1 MMMGG
6 GAEQERSRRELGG
19 GGGGGGGSK
28 KEGLGFFS
36 KGPGE
41 VGRERERE
49 SARGV
54 FLKRRRRLEVEV
66 ADFCYNGRALHLL
79 LPGAVLA
86 Y

>member
-1 MMMGG
+1 M
-6 GAEQERSRRELGG
+6 
-19 GGGGGGGSK
+19 
-28 KEGLGFFS
+28 
-36 KGPGE
+36 
-41 VGRERERE
+41 GRERERE